1 MTTMA
6 WLIIGLIVF
15 PVSFLTWSFLSV
27 DRRGFAAVR
36 SNLGR
41 GIRLI
46 DSGLPGVGAGAA
58 GLADSRPSIPLGM
71 RVTPKGYV
79 AWLDKL
85 LARAGRP
92 ARLPLP
98 RLLIAKP
105 ALALFVAV
113 LGVFVISK
121 NVTPSAAL
129 LVVLAALLGYFV
141 PDILIHGRG
150 AERQKAIELEL
161 PNTLDQ
167 MLISVE
173 AGLGFEAA
181 MARAGQNGKGPLA
194 FELMRTLQDMQVG
207 RSRRDAYEALATRTD
222 VPDLRTFVR
231 SVVQAD
237 LYCIAIANVLK
248 TQAKQMR
255 VKRRQRAEE
264 KAMKLPIK
272 VLFPLMFCIL
282 PALFIVIMGPAVI
295 NVMKNFVGAF

>member
-6 WLIIGLIVF
+6 WLIVGLIVF
-15 PVSFLTWSFLSV
+15 PVSFLAWSFLSV
-27 DRRGFAAVR
+27 DRRGVAAVR
-36 SNLGR
+36 SNLGK

-46 DSGLPGVGAGAA
+46 DSGVPGAIVSGQS
-58 GLADSRPSIPLGM
+58 DSKPTVPLGM

-92 ARLPLP
+92 AQLPLP

-105 ALALFVAV
+105 ALALLVAV
-113 LGVFVISK
+113 LGILFISN
-121 NVTPSAAL
+121 NVTPSASL
-129 LVVLAALLGYFV
+129 FVVLAAALAYFV
-141 PDILIHGRG
+141 PDILVHGRG

-207 RSRRDAYEALATRTD
+207 RSRREAYEALATRTD
-222 VPDLRTFVR
+222 VPDLRSFVR

-237 LYCIAIANVLK
+237 IYGIAIAKVLR

-255 VKRRQRAEE
+255 IKRRQRAEE
-264 KAMKLPIK
+264 KAMKLPVK
-272 VLFPLMFCIL
+272 VLFPLMFSIL
-282 PALFIVIMGPAVI
+282 PVLFIVIIGPAAI
-295 NVMKNFVGAF
+295 NVMKNFAGVF

>member
-1 MTTMA
+1 MA
-6 WLIIGLIVF
+6 WLIVGLIIVPISAMIF
-15 PVSFLTWSFLSV
+15 SLIAV
-27 DRRGFAAVR
+27 DRSGLAAVR
-36 SNLGR
+36 GNLGR
-41 GIRLI
+41 GLRLVDDNTSTAASRGPAAI
-46 DSGLPGVGAGAA
+46 GVR
-58 GLADSRPSIPLGM
+58 L
-71 RVTPKGYV
+71 TPKGY
-79 AWLDKL
+79 AGWLDKL

-92 ARLPLP
+92 ASMPLD

-105 ALALFVAV
+105 ALALVGAFVSILLA
-113 LGVFVISK
+113 SK
-121 NVTPSAAL
+121 SPNGLL
-129 LVVLAALLGYFV
+129 LVMIILLPVLAYFV

-150 AERQKAIELEL
+150 AERQKAIEMEL

-194 FELMRTLQDMQVG
+194 EELVRTLQDMQVG
-207 RSRRDAYEALATRTD
+207 RSRKESYLAMAARTD
-222 VPDLRTFVR
+222 VPDLRSFVR

-237 LYCIAIANVLK
+237 TYGIALASVLR

-282 PALFIVIMGPAVI
+282 PVLFIVVIGPAAI
-295 NVMKNFVGAF
+295 NVMNNYIGAF

>member
-1 MTTMA
+1 MTAMA
-6 WLIIGLIVF
+6 WVIVGLIVL
-15 PVSFLTWSFLSV
+15 PCTFLVWTFVAV

-41 GIRLI
+41 GLR
-46 DSGLPGVGAGAA
+46 LPGGAA
-58 GLADSRPSIPLGM
+58 AGSEISSPSAKPSIPLGV
-71 RVTPKGYV
+71 RLTPKGYIG
-79 AWLDKL
+79 WIDKL

-92 ARLPLP
+92 VQFPLE
-98 RLLIAKP
+98 RVLVAKP
-105 ALALFVAV
+105 ALALLVGV
-113 LGVFVISK
+113 LGITVVSK
-121 NVTPSAAL
+121 NPSPQA
-129 LVVLAALLGYFV
+129 VVFGVLLAALAYFV

-173 AGLGFEAA
+173 AGLGFETA

-194 FELMRTLQDMQVG
+194 AELMRTLQDMQVG
-207 RSRRDAYEALATRTD
+207 RSRRDAYLALASRTD

-231 SVVQAD
+231 AVVQAD
-237 LYCIAIANVLK
+237 VYGIAIANVLR

-264 KAMKLPIK
+264 KAMKLPVK

-282 PALFIVIMGPAVI
+282 PVLFIVIIGPAAI
-295 NVMKNFVGAF
+295 NVMKTFSAW

>member
-6 WLIIGLIVF
+6 WLIVGLIVF
-15 PVSFLTWSFLSV
+15 PVCFMAWSFLSV
-27 DRRGFAAVR
+27 DRRGAAAVR
-36 SNLGR
+36 TNLGK

-46 DSGLPGVGAGAA
+46 DSGVPGAIVSGQS
-58 GLADSRPSIPLGM
+58 DSRPAIPLGM

-92 ARLPLP
+92 AQLPLP

-105 ALALFVAV
+105 ALALLVAI
-113 LGVFVISK
+113 LGILVIK
-121 NVTPSAAL
+121 NNVTPSASL
-129 LVVLAALLGYFV
+129 FVVLAAVLAYFV
-141 PDILIHGRG
+141 PDILVHGRG

-207 RSRRDAYEALATRTD
+207 RSRREAYEALATRTD
-222 VPDLRTFVR
+222 VPDLRSFVR
-231 SVVQAD
+231 AVVQAD
-237 LYCIAIANVLK
+237 IYGIAIAKVLR

-255 VKRRQRAEE
+255 IKRRQRAEE
-264 KAMKLPIK
+264 KAMKLPVK
-272 VLFPLMFCIL
+272 VLFPLMFAIL
-282 PALFIVIMGPAVI
+282 PVLFIVIIGPAAI
-295 NVMKNFVGAF
+295 NVVKNFSGAF

>member
-6 WLIIGLIVF
+6 WLIVGLIVF
-15 PVSFLTWSFLSV
+15 PVSFLAWSFLSV

-46 DSGLPGVGAGAA
+46 DSRVPGAGAV
-58 GLADSRPSIPLGM
+58 GLADSKPTIPLGM

-92 ARLPLP
+92 AQLPLP
-98 RLLIAKP
+98 RLLILKP
-105 ALALFVAV
+105 ALALLIAV
-113 LGVFVISK
+113 LGILFISK
-121 NVTPSAAL
+121 NVTPSATLFVAM
-129 LVVLAALLGYFV
+129 AAALGYFV
-141 PDILIHGRG
+141 PDILVHGRG

-173 AGLGFEAA
+173 AGLGFETA

-207 RSRRDAYEALATRTD
+207 RSRREAYEALATRTD
-222 VPDLRTFVR
+222 VPDLRAFVR
-231 SVVQAD
+231 AVVQAD
-237 LYCIAIANVLK
+237 IYGIAIAKVLK

-255 VKRRQRAEE
+255 IKRRQRAEE
-264 KAMKLPIK
+264 KAMKLPVK

-282 PALFIVIMGPAVI
+282 PVLFIVIIGPAAI
-295 NVMKNFVGAF
+295 NVMKNFAGAF

>member
-6 WLIIGLIVF
+6 WLIVGLIVF
-15 PVSFLTWSFLSV
+15 PTSFLAWSFLAV
-27 DRRGFAAVR
+27 DRRGVAAVR
-36 SNLGR
+36 SNLGK

-46 DSGLPGVGAGAA
+46 DSGVPGAIVSAHTEAKPA
-58 GLADSRPSIPLGM
+58 VPFGM

-92 ARLPLP
+92 AQLPLP

-105 ALALFVAV
+105 ALALLVGV
-113 LGVFVISK
+113 LGILFIS
-121 NVTPSAAL
+121 NSVTPSAAL
-129 LVVLAALLGYFV
+129 FVVLAAALAYFA
-141 PDILIHGRG
+141 PDILVHGRG

-207 RSRRDAYEALATRTD
+207 RSRREAYEALATRTD
-222 VPDLRTFVR
+222 VPDLRSFVR

-237 LYCIAIANVLK
+237 IYGIAIAKVLR

-264 KAMKLPIK
+264 KAMKLPVK
-272 VLFPLMFCIL
+272 VLFPLMFAIL
-282 PALFIVIMGPAVI
+282 PVLFIVIIGPAAI
-295 NVMKNFVGAF
+295 NVMKTFASAF

>member
-1 MTTMA
+1 MTAMA
-6 WLIIGLIVF
+6 WVIVGLIVL
-15 PVSFLTWSFLSV
+15 PCTFLVWTFVAV

-41 GIRLI
+41 GLRLT
-46 DSGLPGVGAGAA
+46 GGGAA
-58 GLADSRPSIPLGM
+58 GSEISSPSAKPSIPLGV
-71 RVTPKGYV
+71 RLTPKGYIG
-79 AWLDKL
+79 WIDKL

-92 ARLPLP
+92 VQFPLE
-98 RLLIAKP
+98 RVLVAKP
-105 ALALFVAV
+105 ALALLVGV
-113 LGVFVISK
+113 LGITVVSK
-121 NVTPSAAL
+121 NPSPQA
-129 LVVLAALLGYFV
+129 VVFGVLLAALAYFV

-173 AGLGFEAA
+173 AGLGFETA

-194 FELMRTLQDMQVG
+194 AELMRTLQDMQVG
-207 RSRRDAYEALATRTD
+207 RSRRDAYLALASRTD

-231 SVVQAD
+231 AVVQAD
-237 LYCIAIANVLK
+237 VYGIAIANVLR

-264 KAMKLPIK
+264 KAMKLPVK

-282 PALFIVIMGPAVI
+282 PVLFIVIIGPAAI
-295 NVMKNFVGAF
+295 NVMKTFSAW

>member
-6 WLIIGLIVF
+6 WLIVGMIVF
-15 PVSFLTWSFLSV
+15 PISFLAWSFLAV
-27 DRRGFAAVR
+27 DRRGVAAVR
-36 SNLGR
+36 SNLGK

-46 DSGLPGVGAGAA
+46 DSGVPGAIAA
-58 GLADSRPSIPLGM
+58 GISDSKAAVPLGL

-92 ARLPLP
+92 PQLPLP

-105 ALALFVAV
+105 ALALLIAV
-113 LGVFVISK
+113 LGIVFISH
-121 NVTPSAAL
+121 NVTPSASL
-129 LVVLAALLGYFV
+129 FVVLAATLAYFV
-141 PDILIHGRG
+141 PDILVHGRG
-150 AERQKAIELEL
+150 AKRQKAIELEL

-207 RSRRDAYEALATRTD
+207 RSRREAYESLATRTD
-222 VPDLRTFVR
+222 VPDLRSFVR

-237 LYCIAIANVLK
+237 IYGIAIAKVLR

-255 VKRRQRAEE
+255 IKRRQRAEE
-264 KAMKLPIK
+264 KAMKLPVK
-272 VLFPLMFCIL
+272 VLFPLMFSIL
-282 PALFIVIMGPAVI
+282 PVLFIVIIGPAAI
-295 NVMKNFVGAF
+295 NVMKSFSAF